1 MGSKL
6 RNEDVPSEE
15 GGCDGVT
22 SSTRSILVLRFLV
35 SKLSVHTLAVAIAD
49 PGNGGSRV
57 GTCIIEPNL
66 LSSFSYMVS
75 LCR

>member
-1 MGSKL
+1 MKGYGL
-6 RNEDVPSEE
+6 MDEDVPSEE

-49 PGNGGSRV
+49 PGYEGS
-57 GTCIIEPNL
+57 
-66 LSSFSYMVS
+66 
-75 LCR
+75 